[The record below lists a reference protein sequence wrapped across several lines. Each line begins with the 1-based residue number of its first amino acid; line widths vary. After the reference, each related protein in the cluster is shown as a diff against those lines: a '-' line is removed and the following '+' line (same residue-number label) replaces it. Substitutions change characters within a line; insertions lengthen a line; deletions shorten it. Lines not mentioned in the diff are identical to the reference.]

1 MLTSPELIRAIV
13 PRARRLREEAAPWQT
28 EAGRLRLEADAAA
41 AEAAREAKAE
51 VLERAVKVESAD
63 TLPARPPRRKPP
75 GRARSRSGPSSSS
88 TSGSRTFNSVEFG
101 IYKHSRN
108 RAKSRQ
114 FTTDMDIFAEVI
126 EKGERTGLLG
136 YREDLWKKN
145 TGMDKRL
152 VFKLFNETVNWRATM
167 DLMIGRSLQL
177 TLGARGLPVTC
188 FSLNVGDHDNMV
200 YLERSANKWPL
211 LPENFSFFLLEDGKP
226 QFYRLRR
233 DFIDL
238 GGDYTLYNHHNQA
251 IGCARRQGVLDR
263 RQVEGPGQVR
273 ACRPAP
279 ADRAEAVLR
288 HADLQRRCRRHMRTL
303 ARDDRRRQV
312 HAQAREAGSRPL
324 HEPAPGAL

>member
-1 MLTSPELIRAIV
+1 MADGSRMAEIEVA
-13 PRARRLREEAAPWQT
+13 
-28 EAGRLRLEADAAA
+28 ADAAA

-51 VLERAVKVESAD
+51 VLERAEAQAA
-63 TLPARPPRRKPP
+63 PARIPALGKR
-75 GRARSRSGPSSSS
+75 GRANAKAQWAEFTVDIWITP
-88 TSGSRTFNSVEFG
+88 FNSVEFG

-136 YREDLWKKN
+136 YREDLWRKN

-188 FSLNVGDHDNMV
+188 FSVNVGDHDNMV

-211 LPENFSFFLLEDGKP
+211 LPENFSFFLLEDGKLR
-226 QFYRLRR
+226 FYRLRR

-238 GGDYTLYNHHNQA
+238 GGDYTLYNHHNQM
-251 IGCARRQGVLDR
+251 IGNLDGR
-263 RQVEGPGQVR
+263 VFSIGGKWTGRVKSE
-273 ACRPAP
+273 
-279 ADRAEAVLR
+279 
-288 HADLQRRCRRHMRTL
+288 HADPHLLIVLKLFCGMLIFNDDARRHMRAL
-303 ARDDRRRQV
+303 ARDVAAGKYTPKLEKQEADLYMNPRRVR
-312 HAQAREAGSRPL
+312 
-324 HEPAPGAL
+324 

>member
-1 MLTSPELIRAIV
+1 MADGSRTAVI
-13 PRARRLREEAAPWQT
+13 EAQ
-28 EAGRLRLEADAAA
+28 ADAAA

-51 VLERAVKVESAD
+51 ILARSDMEVASAR
-63 TLPARPPRRKPP
+63 TLPSPK
-75 GRARSRSGPSSSS
+75 RSKAAAKAQWAEFTVDVWITP
-88 TSGSRTFNSVEFG
+88 FNSVEFG

-136 YREDLWKKN
+136 YREDLWRKN

-188 FSLNVGDHDNMV
+188 FSVNVGDHDNMV

-211 LPENFSFFLLEDGKP
+211 LPENFSFFLLEDGKLR
-226 QFYRLRR
+226 FFRLRR

-238 GGDYTLYNHHNQA
+238 GGDYTLYNHHNQK
-251 IGCARRQGVLDR
+251 IGSLDGRVFSIGGKWRGRVKSEYADPHLLVVLKLFCGMLIFNDD
-263 RQVEGPGQVR
+263 
-273 ACRPAP
+273 A
-279 ADRAEAVLR
+279 
-288 HADLQRRCRRHMRTL
+288 RRHMRAL
-303 ARDDRRRQV
+303 ARDVAGGKYAPKLEKQEADLYMNPRRVR
-312 HAQAREAGSRPL
+312 
-324 HEPAPGAL
+324 